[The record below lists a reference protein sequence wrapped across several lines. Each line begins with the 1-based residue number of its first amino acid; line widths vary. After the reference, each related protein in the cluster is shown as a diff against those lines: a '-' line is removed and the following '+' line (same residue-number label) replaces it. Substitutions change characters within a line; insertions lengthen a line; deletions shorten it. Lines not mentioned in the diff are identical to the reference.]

1 MRHTGSAADAEE
13 LLRNHQSKIG
23 KGLRRVKSK
32 RQAEIL
38 RIIEEVDVETQDQLL
53 SELKARGVS
62 STQATISR
70 DIKELHLIKE
80 LTSYGTY
87 KYVVSG
93 RKTSLNFAGR
103 LRTIFK
109 EGVTSFDR
117 AQNIVV
123 LKTMP
128 GLASAACAAID
139 GMEISG
145 LVGSLAGDDTALLI
159 MRDNEKA
166 ASFCEEIHTMLN

>member
-1 MRHTGSAADAEE
+1 MKA
-13 LLRNHQSKIG
+13 
-23 KGLRRVKSK
+23 K
-32 RQAEIL
+32 RQQEIL
-38 RIIEEVDVETQDQLL
+38 RIIEELDVDTQDQLL
-53 SELKARGVS
+53 AELKARGVQ

-70 DIKELHLIKE
+70 DIKELHLVKE
-80 LTSYGTY
+80 LTGYGSYRY
-87 KYVVSG
+87 AVSE
-93 RKTSLNFAGR
+93 KKASLDVSGR

-109 EGVTSFDR
+109 EGVTSFDM

-139 GMEISG
+139 SMNIGS

-159 MRDNEKA
+159 MRTTEDA
-166 ASFCEEIHTMLN
+166 AEFCNEIHTMLK

>member
-1 MRHTGSAADAEE
+1 M
-13 LLRNHQSKIG
+13 
-23 KGLRRVKSK
+23 KSK

-53 SELKARGVS
+53 EQLRDRGVT

-87 KYVVSG
+87 KYAVSG
-93 RKTSLNFAGR
+93 RKASMNFAGR

-128 GLASAACAAID
+128 GLASAAAAAID
-139 GMEISG
+139 GMDIAD
-145 LVGSLAGDDTALLI
+145 LVGSLAGDDTVILI
-159 MRDNEKA
+159 MRDNDKA
-166 ASFCEEIHTMLN
+166 QGFCEEIREMLN